1 MAPGARSGDNRPPL
15 HSTSVAWQRPL
26 GFDAPA
32 RFELAA
38 VTANRAAKGE
48 SLLIPAVAHIAG
60 PSLGET
66 LPSAQ
71 VILATSGRP
80 LALGPLLPP
89 SHARYLFIRG
99 LPAEAQLSAGRR
111 SGSGAWFV
119 KDEEL
124 HDLALL
130 VGEAA
135 KGNYPI
141 DVYTLESGDAPQARR
156 SLVLR
161 VEADQQ
167 SYEVGPAMGLGVRPS

>member
-1 MAPGARSGDNRPPL
+1 
-15 HSTSVAWQRPL
+15 
-26 GFDAPA
+26 
-32 RFELAA
+32 
-38 VTANRAAKGE
+38 
-48 SLLIPAVAHIAG
+48 VAHITG

-80 LALGPLLPP
+80 LALRPLLPP

-141 DVYTLESGDAPQARR
+141 AFPCCEACSYQRCALARSPPMPLAPSAV
-156 SLVLR
+156 S
-161 VEADQQ
+161 A
-167 SYEVGPAMGLGVRPS
+167 S